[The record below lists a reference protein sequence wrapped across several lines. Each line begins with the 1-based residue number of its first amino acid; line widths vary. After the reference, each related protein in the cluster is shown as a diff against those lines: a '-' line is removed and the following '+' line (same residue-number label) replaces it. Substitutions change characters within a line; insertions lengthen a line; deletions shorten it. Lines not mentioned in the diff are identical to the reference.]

1 VTNERRPAP
10 EVVNPPLL
18 GASVGFSHGI
28 LAPAGARLL
37 FVAGQT
43 APNVRGFVEQF
54 ARSLERVLAVV
65 RDAGGRPEDIARMTI
80 WVTDMA
86 AYRSALSE
94 LGEAWRAR
102 MGRHYPAMA
111 LIEVKS
117 LVDPAA
123 LVEIEATAA
132 IPREETP

>member
-1 VTNERRPAP
+1 VTNERRPSP

-18 GASVGFSHGI
+18 GAPVGFSHGI
-28 LAPAGARLL
+28 LAPAGARML
-37 FVAGQT
+37 FVAGQM
-43 APNVRGFVEQF
+43 APNTRSFVEQF

-65 RDAGGRPEDIARMTI
+65 REAGGRPEDIARMTI
-80 WVTDMA
+80 WVTDLA
-86 AYRSALSE
+86 AYRSSLSE

-132 IPREETP
+132 ILREEAP